1 MEQFIPFQP
10 SSPIFILIVVI
21 AVFLESYAYRK
32 KFKRA
37 YPWVDSL
44 TSLGVGV
51 GHQLTGLAN
60 QIFVVGVMGG
70 FVWEHRALTL
80 PEDNGWVYVAL
91 FFGLEFVYYWY
102 HRAAHEIHLMWATH
116 SSHHTPN
123 ELTLSASIRLGW
135 TPFLSLSWLFFLPLV
150 WLGFHPILVFGLLN
164 LSLIY
169 QFWLHTR
176 LVPRLSLIEGLL
188 NTPSAHRVH
197 HASNDVYLDK
207 NYGGILM
214 IFDRI
219 FGTYQPEERDIPLV
233 YGLINPIDT
242 HNPIRVV
249 FHVWRKLFLKFIA
262 MNGPVDK
269 FKALFAKP
277 GWQPSDAKVS
287 LDHG

>member
-1 MEQFIPFQP
+1 MEQFTSFDP
-10 SSPIFILIVVI
+10 SKPLFILIAAI
-21 AVFLESYAYRK
+21 AILLESYGYRK
-32 KFKRA
+32 KFERA

-51 GHQLTGLAN
+51 GHQITGIAN
-60 QIFVVGVMGG
+60 QMFIVGVMGG

-80 PEDNGWVYVAL
+80 PEGNGWIYIAL
-91 FFGLEFVYYWY
+91 FFSLEFAYYWY

-123 ELTLSASIRLGW
+123 ELTLSAAMRLGW
-135 TPFLSLSWLFFLPLV
+135 TPFLSLSWLFFLPLI
-150 WLGFHPILVFGLLN
+150 WLGFHPIAVFGLLN

-169 QFWLHTR
+169 QFWLHTK
-176 LVPRLSLIEGLL
+176 LVPRLGFVEGIF

-197 HASNDVYLDK
+197 HASNDLYLDK

-214 IFDRI
+214 IYDRI
-219 FGTYQPEERDIPLV
+219 FGTYQKEEHDIPIV
-233 YGLINPIDT
+233 FGLITPIHTQNPIC
-242 HNPIRVV
+242 VV

-262 MNGPVDK
+262 VKGPADK

-277 GWQPSDAKVS
+277 GWRPSYLVVDQ
-287 LDHG
+287 DHG